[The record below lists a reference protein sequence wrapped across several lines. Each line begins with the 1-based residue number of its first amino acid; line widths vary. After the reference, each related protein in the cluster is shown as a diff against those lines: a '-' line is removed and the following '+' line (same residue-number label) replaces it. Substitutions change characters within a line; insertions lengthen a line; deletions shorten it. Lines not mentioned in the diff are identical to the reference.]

1 MVRRNN
7 HTFANHGETSGT
19 SSGLNF
25 SIMDDKKSAVISA
38 AITSAINMA
47 SLALSDGVSG
57 VISAISPMV
66 QLAIERG
73 LSAIGA
79 GRMSEREQTRIGSA
93 VYWAAQVVEENSRA
107 GRIIQQ
113 SQFTQDDMSILVESI
128 FRAVS
133 EDSQEKKE
141 KAYGALLGNFA
152 FQNKFDAGALFT
164 MAKMLKEMSLDEL
177 LLIAALKGRPGMNYE
192 AYYKKLDQ
200 EGDLKC
206 GEMVGHFMRLRN
218 LGIVVRVVPISLGS
232 TVGNLK
238 LSALGE
244 AFCDLAKL
252 YDIDPVACDA
262 LRAYLDLY
270 AKPAGM

>member
-1 MVRRNN
+1 MN
-7 HTFANHGETSGT
+7 EKQ
-19 SSGLNF
+19 SSALG
-25 SIMDDKKSAVISA
+25 AV
-38 AITSAINMA
+38 ITSALNVA
-47 SLALSDGVSG
+47 SLSLSESSASVFA
-57 VISAISPMV
+57 AISPMV
-66 QLAIERG
+66 QTAIEMSLLAIGTSR
-73 LSAIGA
+73 LSD
-79 GRMSEREQTRIGSA
+79 REKF
-93 VYWAAQVVEENSRA
+93 RA
-107 GRIIQQ
+107 GVAVWQATSVAKENLVAGKKIL
-113 SQFTQDDMSILVESI
+113 QDWMDQEGLAAMIESV
-128 FRAVS
+128 FRAAA

-141 KAYGALLGNFA
+141 KAYGAFLGNFA

-164 MAKMLKEMSLDEL
+164 MAKMLKEMSMDEL

-192 AYYKKLDQ
+192 SFYKKLDQ

-262 LRAYLDLY
+262 LRKYLDLY
-270 AKPAGM
+270 AKPAGV